1 MYNNLPRLRLVL
13 RTAWITGLIS
23 STFSTLVVVFGSH
36 RIGRGIALSFMEVG
50 TVLLRDKAVTREP
63 EWYGVAAGI
72 VVHQSADIFW
82 AVVFWGLLAKF
93 SWGLRPWALAALAI
107 PWAIAT
113 VSIEYYLFLPVN
125 QPLLTMQT
133 PFWAAAGVHISSAA
147 AYPAFYWI
155 RNLVTGISEHV
166 QFARRVA
173 IVLVGALAVIAG
185 VEIICEQGREPYLP
199 LMAGQAGFDQQ
210 FMRSMVAHH
219 EVGREMALMAADKSM
234 TARLNTL
241 ARMMSAEQQAEID
254 ALHRWWN
261 SWFGGHMSSL
271 RESERAKMP
280 GMPSPEVL
288 DTLRGLQGSAFERK
302 FVDTMIFHHQ
312 GAIDMSN
319 RADKEAADPRLRLL
333 AHQIIHAQERQ
344 ITHMQ
349 QLFVK

>member
-50 TVLLRDKAVTREP
+50 TVLLRDRAVTREP
-63 EWYGVAAGI
+63 EWYEVAAGI

-93 SWGLRPWALAALAI
+93 TWGLRPWALGALAI

-199 LMAGQAGFDQQ
+199 LMAGQGWI
-210 FMRSMVAHH
+210 RSGVYAEHGSPSRSGPRNGSDGSRQKQDRAS
-219 EVGREMALMAADKSM
+219 EYPRPNDVGGATGGDRRIAPLVEELVRWSYVE
-234 TARLNTL
+234 L
-241 ARMMSAEQQAEID
+241 A
-254 ALHRWWN
+254 
-261 SWFGGHMSSL
+261 
-271 RESERAKMP
+271 
-280 GMPSPEVL
+280 
-288 DTLRGLQGSAFERK
+288 
-302 FVDTMIFHHQ
+302 
-312 GAIDMSN
+312 
-319 RADKEAADPRLRLL
+319 
-333 AHQIIHAQERQ
+333 
-344 ITHMQ
+344 
-349 QLFVK
+349 